1 LRTKKE
7 YGTNTELKRLVKR
20 GARFR
25 VGLDRRARYR
35 ARMARLRFLIVD
47 GNPRER
53 RQAHIDD
60 YGLSPGDAYGGT
72 LMGLAPAG
80 SSYDICLPAFEGAN
94 LPTGAGIADYDGVA
108 LTGSSLHL
116 WNREPA
122 VERQIALA
130 REVYRSGAAF
140 FGSCWGVQM
149 AAVAAGGDVR
159 RNPLGRELGFARNIA
174 PTEAGRAHPLLAG
187 RPAAF
192 DAPAI
197 HLDVIA
203 TAPAD
208 CTVLA
213 ANALAPVQAA
223 EIRHEGGVFWG
234 VQYHPEFTLREVG
247 VILRRIADLTTA
259 EGFSRTPEEGRAF
272 AEELIALDADRA
284 RADIA
289 WRAGLDA
296 EILDD
301 ARRVTELR
309 NWIER
314 QVKPMAAARGRG

>member
-1 LRTKKE
+1 
-7 YGTNTELKRLVKR
+7 
-20 GARFR
+20 
-25 VGLDRRARYR
+25 
-35 ARMARLRFLIVD
+35 MAGLRFLIVD
-47 GNPRER
+47 GNPRDR
-53 RQAHIDD
+53 RQAHLDD
-60 YGLSPGDAYGGT
+60 YGRSPGDAYGET
-72 LMGLAPAG
+72 LLGLAPAG
-80 SSYDICLPAFEGAN
+80 SSYEVCLPADEGAS
-94 LPTGAGIADYDGVA
+94 LPTAAGIANYDGVA

-130 REVYRSGAAF
+130 REVFRSRMSF

-159 RNPLGRELGFARNIA
+159 RNPQGRELAFARNIA
-174 PTEAGRAHPLLAG
+174 PTAAGREHPLLAG
-187 RPAAF
+187 RPQAY
-192 DAPAI
+192 DAPAV

-203 TAPAD
+203 ATPGD

-247 VILRRIADLTTA
+247 VILRRIALMTIS
-259 EGFSRTPEEGRAF
+259 EGFFR
-272 AEELIALDADRA
+272 AEEDVRAYAADLVTLDADRT
-284 RADIA
+284 RSDIA
-289 WRAGLDA
+289 WRCGLDR
-296 EILDD
+296 EVVED
-301 ARRVTELR
+301 ARRLTELR
-309 NWIER
+309 NWIEF